1 MMDEDFLNRKEI
13 RIYKR
18 VLIGAIGF
26 ALAFFFGVAAL
37 MFL

>member
-26 ALAFFFGVAAL
+26 ALAFFFGVAVL
-37 MFL
+37 MLL